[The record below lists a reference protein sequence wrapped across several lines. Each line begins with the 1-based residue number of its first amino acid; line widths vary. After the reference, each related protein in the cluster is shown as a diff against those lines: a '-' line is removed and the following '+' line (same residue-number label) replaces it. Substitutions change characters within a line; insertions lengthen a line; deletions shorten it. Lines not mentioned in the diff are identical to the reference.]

1 MTTAPSNL
9 MAVRRL
15 LLDNLK
21 GLDPAAVGI
30 VGDPAHRG
38 GYHCGSDRVVSND
51 YSVVESPRDRTGLT
65 EHASGLDVGGFAVTV
80 GGKRHTLAS
89 FSVWLT
95 DQCRA
100 GTADTHDIRE
110 VIYSP
115 DGKVVRRWDRL
126 GRRSTG
132 DDSHLWHTH
141 ISYHRDAIKAGR
153 DQTAVIRRYLVTIGL
168 LQAPKP
174 VEVPVA
180 QDPVAWATTNRT
192 AALLSGAPADYQIDG
207 EKQRRREPNRIA
219 EALAR
224 IEAKAEAT
232 LAAVKGVDGPG
243 IIARINEVAAAEVQ
257 RDAQALAELTGRLDA
272 VADLLR
278 RLESGELT
286 AEQVLTKLRDLLPS
300 APSQG

>member
-9 MAVRRL
+9 LAVRRL
-15 LLDNLK
+15 LLDTIR

-38 GYHCGSDRVVSND
+38 GYHTGSDRVVSND
-51 YSVVESPRDRTGLT
+51 YSVVESSRDRTGLT
-65 EHASGLDVGGFAVTV
+65 EHASALDVGSFTATIA
-80 GGKRHTLAS
+80 GKRHTLAS
-89 FSVWLT
+89 FSVWLVN
-95 DQCRA
+95 QCRA

-153 DQTAVIRRYLVTIGL
+153 DQTAVIRRYLTHIGL
-168 LQAPKP
+168 IKAPT

-180 QDPVAWATTNRT
+180 QDPVAWATTNRA
-192 AALLSGAPADYQIDG
+192 AALLAGTAADYQIDG
-207 EKQRRREPNRIA
+207 EKTRRREPNRLA

-224 IEAKAEAT
+224 IEATAQ
-232 LAAVKGVDGPG
+232 AALGAIKGLDTQA
-243 IIARINEVAAAEVQ
+243 ILARIDQVAAAESA
-257 RDAQALAELTGRLDA
+257 RDAELAALVQAGQSGELAVDE
-272 VADLLR
+272 LLR
-278 RLESGELT
+278 RLGEVLT
-286 AEQVLTKLRDLLPS
+286 AGT
-300 APSQG
+300 APIPGQARE